1 MGPEDLTAIQQLLGF
16 IWSHWIS
23 LILFVPLLGTVVIA
37 LVPRDRHNLLKAIAL
52 LFGLIVLAMV
62 VVIWARFDPDTARFQ
77 LVENVAWIP
86 AIGVSYHVGL
96 DGMSLLLIAL
106 TALLCPVALLGTWTG
121 VTERVK
127 GFAASVLMLEAGML
141 GVFVARD
148 LFLFYV
154 FWEAMLIPMYLLI
167 GIWGGPRRIYAAVK
181 FILFTLAGSFL
192 MLVAILALYFL
203 HGRLTGSYTF
213 DLAAL
218 EQISIPL
225 GAQTWLFLAFTL
237 AFAIKIPLWPL
248 HTWLPVAHV
257 EAPTLGSVILAG
269 VLLKMGTY
277 GLLRFSLPLFPVAA
291 TIAVPWMATLA
302 IIGILY
308 GGLMAWVQ
316 RDIKSLVAYSSVAH
330 LGLVVLGIFTFR
342 AGALSGSILQMVNH
356 GLSTGA
362 LFLLVGFIYQRRHTR
377 DLGDF
382 GGLAK
387 VMPVYAA
394 ILLVVALSSAGL
406 PGLNGFVGEFL
417 ILLGAF
423 QVSPWLGAGAVGGII
438 VAALYM
444 LRMLR
449 GVLFGP
455 LDKDENRKL
464 MDLDLREALSMVPLV
479 AFIVLIGVYPK
490 PFLRPLEP
498 VAARI
503 EARMSAVR
511 SQPVESS
518 DNAGTSTDETVTVET
533 TTEAAATG
541 TVK

>member
-1 MGPEDLTAIQQLLGF
+1 MGPENLTAIQLLLGF

-62 VVIWARFDPDTARFQ
+62 AVIWARFDPDTAQFQ

-86 AIGVSYHVGL
+86 AIGVSYNVGL
-96 DGMSLLLIAL
+96 DGMSLLLTAL
-106 TALLCPVALLGTWTG
+106 TALLCPVALLGTWAG

-127 GFAASVLMLEAGML
+127 GFAATVLMLEAGML

-181 FILFTLAGSFL
+181 FILFTLVGSFL

-237 AFAIKIPLWPL
+237 AFAIKVPLWPL

-330 LGLVVLGIFTFR
+330 LGFVVLGIFTFR

-438 VAALYM
+438 IAALYL

-455 LDKDENRKL
+455 LNKDENRKL

-511 SQPVESS
+511 PQPVESS
-518 DNAGTSTDETVTVET
+518 DNAGTSTGETVTVET